1 MPGQLSSAASLPHS
15 FPRRSWEAWRKLA
28 TVWGEL
34 FLVTG
39 SFVSGSRGQ
48 GDWEGAVCI
57 SSGPLGSPPPPG
69 PQGQGRPQC
78 ELASPPQAWEAFLL
92 AAPAP
97 QEGRALPPPV
107 TVPCAEHQAL
117 SPAPWQCQEA
127 AVILVIP
134 RFARR
139 FVAGLFLSHVV
150 SVDPRDSSGKQ
161 AAWAMSRENEVL
173 GGHWVPEPEDG
184 DRQRSVTST
193 RAPPLGHP
201 QGQGCATIPSPM
213 ATSRGALAVHRAA
226 GQRLIPSLV
235 ARSALWV
242 QSWPQLAAPA
252 LQGALG
258 RVDP

>member
-1 MPGQLSSAASLPHS
+1 MTG
-15 FPRRSWEAWRKLA
+15 R
-28 TVWGEL
+28 EL
-34 FLVTG
+34 FAFPLAPPTG
-39 SFVSGSRGQ
+39 S
-48 GDWEGAVCI
+48 
-57 SSGPLGSPPPPG
+57 PPPG

-78 ELASPPQAWEAFLL
+78 EPASPPLPSPAQEAFLL

-97 QEGRALPPPV
+97 QEGRALPPPA
-107 TVPCAEHQAL
+107 TVPCAGHQAL

-134 RFARR
+134 RFARC

-184 DRQRSVTST
+184 DRQRSVTSN

-201 QGQGCATIPSPM
+201 QGCATIPSPM

-226 GQRLIPSLV
+226 GQRLSPSLV
-235 ARSALWV
+235 ARLALWV
-242 QSWPQLAAPA
+242 RSWPQLAAPA

-258 RVDP
+258 WVDPPRRALGLNAIFSTPRARRPMRTAGMADWSGQAPGSTSCPLASTR